1 MRKAIQLFIEDEES
15 QLEKEEALLPVV
27 TKNYTKSL
35 KCFQRIVPSVYQL
48 LENYTFQHSSIF
60 ANKDGELD
68 IVESSSGSV
77 FYGKDPKKSVA
88 QHVEQ
93 FLAAPQSLVLT
104 QPDGSAISST
114 TPSHEQAII
123 IFGIGLGQH
132 ILALMQS
139 ADIKHIIIYEPN
151 LDLLFCSLY
160 TEFWPIIFDLARSQN
175 VSLYFQVPNN
185 GKSLFADLSE
195 LHNAF
200 GINSLWVYFHYHSS
214 EFDDIKDELSS
225 NDWRIGRDL
234 RHHINEKTFEDY
246 LPKWPPVVT
255 DTSWSGENLNYEV
268 FTNNLSAFKKYFPD
282 IAEEF
287 ANYTPI
293 NWEVVANSSGEVN
306 LFNLKYKTYLLG
318 DKSKEESENI
328 YTMFKGNPSRDE
340 LVLNYSGGKLYPH
353 FHYRTAVRIQDKFK
367 KVTKESTILHRDIK
381 SLLLFGVGNGYQL
394 QRLLDSHEVGKL
406 FIYEPNRDFF
416 YSSLFSIDWA
426 ALLEK
431 MDANESSIYLNVGDD
446 GSNLVEDFLTQ
457 FDRAGSY
464 NLANMFLF
472 KSYDNDVLEPTLNNL
487 REEIRLVIGLSDN
500 FENSRYII
508 SHSKW
513 AVENNFKYLL
523 KKETAPSVLNEV
535 PVFVV
540 GNGPS
545 LDNLIPILKEE
556 HANAIVIS
564 CGTALQVLYKNDI
577 VPDYHVD
584 LEINRSPYDWLIRL
598 GDNEYLKKINLIS
611 GNGVHPD
618 VIKSYKNAFLT
629 LKEGEAATLII
640 ESLFSEHKFSSLK
653 YSYPTV
659 SNFAIDCAL
668 ELGFKQIY
676 LFGVDLGFVDQK
688 HHHSQQSGYYLE
700 DGKELIEYTKV
711 YNTSL
716 TVEGNFRPLVN
727 TKHEFKMSKTIMEL
741 ALENATHDVDVYNL
755 NDGAKIKGTIPL
767 VPENMLIL
775 SDNRKKKRVIDWI
788 ENTAHQVLGSEV
800 FSKRFHQEIKNSDL
814 LYGFSLLEEVMSVP
828 FESRND
834 AEMAVIQ
841 NRETIIELFV
851 DGKPIVMYYLHGSVN
866 YVNTMLSKALNMS
879 NDAECL
885 ELLNLIREQWILFL
899 ADTSVSMEVAPYE
912 LDFISCSPLERAQI
926 RVPEYYVGQSLT
938 AYSEYAKTALESAA
952 SLLGVQFNKPSPTS
966 KKLRIEF
973 YQDDLALPPRSG
985 EKLCL
990 IVTNQEDLD
999 RLLREDVDAL
1009 LVYFPQYFSNKNYLF
1024 EGFGTKENY
1033 AFFIALNAA
1042 TCTPSIKVVVPK
1054 LTEREPLDVLSEYL
1068 AELTFLSPFICYESY
1083 YYTAFTCEYLSEE
1096 EMVSGADERF
1106 RFLPFVREENLFLVL

>member
-1 MRKAIQLFIEDEES
+1 
-15 QLEKEEALLPVV
+15 
-27 TKNYTKSL
+27 
-35 KCFQRIVPSVYQL
+35 
-48 LENYTFQHSSIF
+48 
-60 ANKDGELD
+60 
-68 IVESSSGSV
+68 
-77 FYGKDPKKSVA
+77 
-88 QHVEQ
+88 
-93 FLAAPQSLVLT
+93 
-104 QPDGSAISST
+104 
-114 TPSHEQAII
+114 
-123 IFGIGLGQH
+123 
-132 ILALMQS
+132 
-139 ADIKHIIIYEPN
+139 
-151 LDLLFCSLY
+151 
-160 TEFWPIIFDLARSQN
+160 
-175 VSLYFQVPNN
+175 
-185 GKSLFADLSE
+185 
-195 LHNAF
+195 
-200 GINSLWVYFHYHSS
+200 
-214 EFDDIKDELSS
+214 
-225 NDWRIGRDL
+225 
-234 RHHINEKTFEDY
+234 
-246 LPKWPPVVT
+246 
-255 DTSWSGENLNYEV
+255 
-268 FTNNLSAFKKYFPD
+268 
-282 IAEEF
+282 
-287 ANYTPI
+287 
-293 NWEVVANSSGEVN
+293 
-306 LFNLKYKTYLLG
+306 
-318 DKSKEESENI
+318 
-328 YTMFKGNPSRDE
+328 
-340 LVLNYSGGKLYPH
+340 
-353 FHYRTAVRIQDKFK
+353 
-367 KVTKESTILHRDIK
+367 
-381 SLLLFGVGNGYQL
+381 
-394 QRLLDSHEVGKL
+394 
-406 FIYEPNRDFF
+406 
-416 YSSLFSIDWA
+416 
-426 ALLEK
+426 
-431 MDANESSIYLNVGDD
+431 
-446 GSNLVEDFLTQ
+446 
-457 FDRAGSY
+457 
-464 NLANMFLF
+464 MFLF

-788 ENTAHQVLGSEV
+788 ENTAHQVLDNEV

-834 AEMAVIQ
+834 AEKAVIQ

-885 ELLNLIREQWILFL
+885 ELLNLIREQWMLFL
-899 ADTSVSMEVAPYE
+899 ADTSASMAIAPYE

-926 RVPEYYVGQSLT
+926 RVPEYYVGQNLT
-938 AYSEYAKTALESAA
+938 AYSEYATTALESAA
-952 SLLGVQFNKPSPTS
+952 KLLRVQFNKPSLTS
-966 KKLRIEF
+966 KKLRVEF
-973 YQDDLALPPRSG
+973 YQDDPALTPRSG

-990 IVTNQEDLD
+990 IVTNQGDLD

-1009 LVYFPQYFSNKNYLF
+1009 FVYFPQYFSHKNYLF

-1054 LTEREPLDVLSEYL
+1054 LTERESLDVLSEYL
-1068 AELTFLSPFICYESY
+1068 AEFTCLSSFICYESY
-1083 YYTAFTCEYLSEE
+1083 YYTAFTREYLSEE